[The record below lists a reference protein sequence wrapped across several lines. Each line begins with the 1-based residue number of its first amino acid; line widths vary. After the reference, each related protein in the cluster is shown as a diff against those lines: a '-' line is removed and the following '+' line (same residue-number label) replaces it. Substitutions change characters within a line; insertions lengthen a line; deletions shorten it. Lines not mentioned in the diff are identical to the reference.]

1 MLTKTLATQLG
12 GYDAAKCAR
21 DTGLILDAVARDL
34 LLSSTYWTIT
44 AGNAYLRANSAYVLS
59 DQKQA
64 TIDAVN
70 FAKSQVKALV
80 GALDATIDTLFE
92 RVIDVL
98 DGTVTTP
105 IVAYSYP
112 TNGTYASTRGAQV
125 TAITSARATLITDTI
140 SYITSTFDTPD
151 NLGYD
156 QTTCERDTGFLID
169 ALVADLTYDGN
180 TASRQ
185 AALAYF
191 VGTQS
196 QLSPGTNTLGQ
207 SESSITVAAFTDL
220 ATRIKALANVT
231 DDADVDTLVAI
242 VTDAITAGNIDGV
255 PAEEEV
261 STAGLTTTD
270 FDAIVANRLIIQNDV
285 IDFVNDSTL
294 SNNFDQH
301 KCERDTGLIVTQSR
315 LTYRTIRTIIVPLLV
330 LRIAEETHKKVQSDQ
345 LIYTV
350 QSIEY
355 LRDQINASGINAD
368 SQTFVTARIKEI
380 TDLLTESTEYGA
392 YDGDPLT
399 FTGSGSED
407 AAKRNAAKC
416 FNRQSFNYSKSIDY
430 LDSRQLRCT

>member
-1 MLTKTLATQLG
+1 MVDEITGVITAGNTTGLAAEVNIDTTGLTTTEYDAIVAGISAAQDATIDYVNENFATQLG

-112 TNGTYASTRGAQV
+112 YKRNVCLCTGYSILDPT
-125 TAITSARATLITDTI
+125 ATLITDTI

-180 TASRQ
+180 TASRKQ
-185 AALAYF
+185 HWH
-191 VGTQS
+191 
-196 QLSPGTNTLGQ
+196 
-207 SESSITVAAFTDL
+207 
-220 ATRIKALANVT
+220 
-231 DDADVDTLVAI
+231 
-242 VTDAITAGNIDGV
+242 
-255 PAEEEV
+255 
-261 STAGLTTTD
+261 
-270 FDAIVANRLIIQNDV
+270 
-285 IDFVNDSTL
+285 TL
-294 SNNFDQH
+294 SGLKVNISGHQH
-301 KCERDTGLIVTQSR
+301 IRSKRIV
-315 LTYRTIRTIIVPLLV
+315 Y
-330 LRIAEETHKKVQSDQ
+330 
-345 LIYTV
+345 YCC
-350 QSIEY
+350 
-355 LRDQINASGINAD
+355 
-368 SQTFVTARIKEI
+368 
-380 TDLLTESTEYGA
+380 
-392 YDGDPLT
+392 
-399 FTGSGSED
+399 
-407 AAKRNAAKC
+407 C
-416 FNRQSFNYSKSIDY
+416 FH
-430 LDSRQLRCT
+430 